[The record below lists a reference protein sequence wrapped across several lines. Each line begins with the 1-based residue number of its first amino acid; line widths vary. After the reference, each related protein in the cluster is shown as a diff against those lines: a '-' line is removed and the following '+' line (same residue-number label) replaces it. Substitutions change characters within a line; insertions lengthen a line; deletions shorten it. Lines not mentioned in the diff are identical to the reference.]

1 MLGRTNTGGG
11 GGGLNFAVKAYAS
24 ESTMP
29 ATAKENTIAIITA
42 ETMTSWAFDAV
53 APVDPAEGMVWM
65 EYGDASA
72 VAFNV
77 AKKNSVMIYPL
88 SAKQYIGGEWVD
100 VDAKSWQGGEWVDW
114 WIPGTLFDSGRDDE
128 AVTGGWTSYAESV
141 GSGYS
146 GQSADVSIEEDRMR
160 ITFRIGS
167 SAYKSTFIST
177 VNTIDMS
184 GYNSAHFEFVGA
196 SGSGW
201 AKLSVSGV
209 ASNQVNISDLDDVG
223 SLDVD
228 ISGLSADTK
237 KSCKVGL
244 FLWTNTKSQ
253 TITVDISLARLI

>member
-1 MLGRTNTGGG
+1 
-11 GGGLNFAVKAYAS
+11 
-24 ESTMP
+24 
-29 ATAKENTIAIITA
+29 
-42 ETMTSWAFDAV
+42 
-53 APVDPAEGMVWM
+53 MVWFTLTL
-65 EYGDASA
+65 ESP
-72 VAFNV
+72 VAFNA
-77 AKKNSVMIYPL
+77 AKKNTVMLYPV
-88 SAKQYIGGEWVD
+88 SASQFIAGVWV
-100 VDAKSWQGGEWVDW
+100 AKNVKSYQGNAWVDW

-160 ITFRIGS
+160 ITFSIGS

-244 FLWTNTKSQ
+244 LLWTNTKSQ